1 VTVADVLRTSA
12 AALEAIRGCPDPGLA
27 PEPESE
33 TLRAAVAAQFAVP
46 QSAVRVGPGSA
57 ALLHAMIARQAPHG
71 GGIVCSAGSWPPY
84 RQIAVDY
91 LLNTRTIPLGDGYR
105 HDLTAIALAC
115 SDRTRLVLLDS
126 PHAAAGNTVSVDEVV
141 DLAARLGPDT
151 VVVLDNAYGDYQDD
165 DLTAA
170 ISDAVTSGARLL
182 VTRTFSKAYQLFGL
196 RVGYVVAHPDL
207 MRTHGPLV
215 GRYDVNRLG
224 QIAAAASLT
233 DPGTVAANCAIIR
246 RRRTAVTDLLTAV
259 GVTVAPSQ
267 GHVVLFTAAE
277 ADKTAAL
284 LQQAGLSV
292 NALTEPGLDGHLS
305 LRIDDTGL
313 DTLCAALASVHQQF

>member
-1 VTVADVLRTSA
+1 MLRTSP
-12 AALEAIRGCPDPGLA
+12 AALQAIRGCPDPGLP

-33 TLRAAVAAQFAVP
+33 TLRAAVAAQLAVE
-46 QSAVRVGPGSA
+46 QNAVRVGPGSA
-57 ALLHAMIARQAPHG
+57 ALLHAMIARQGPHG

-84 RQIAVDY
+84 RQNAADY

-126 PHAAAGNTVSVDEVV
+126 PHSAAGTTVPLDEVV
-141 DLAARLGPDT
+141 DVAARLGPDT
-151 VVVLDNAYGDYQDD
+151 AVVLDNAYGDYQDD

-170 ISDAVTSGARLL
+170 ISNAVNSRARIL
-182 VTRTFSKAYQLFGL
+182 VTRTFSKAHQLFGL
-196 RVGYVVAHPDL
+196 RVGYVVAHPDV

-224 QIAAAASLT
+224 QVAAAASLT
-233 DPGTVAANCAIIR
+233 DPSTVAANRSIIR
-246 RRRTAVTDLLTAV
+246 RRRIAVTDLLTAA

-277 ADKTAAL
+277 AYKTAAL
-284 LQQAGLSV
+284 LRQAQLSANV
-292 NALTEPGLDGHLS
+292 LTEPGLAGHLS

-313 DTLCAALASVHQQF
+313 DSLCAAFASVHHQL